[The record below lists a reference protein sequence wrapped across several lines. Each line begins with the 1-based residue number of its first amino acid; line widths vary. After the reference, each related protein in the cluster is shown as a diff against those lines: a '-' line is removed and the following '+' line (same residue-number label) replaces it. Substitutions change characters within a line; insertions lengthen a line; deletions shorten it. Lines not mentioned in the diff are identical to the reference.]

1 MPRFRN
7 RKSRTFPQ
15 KSVHSGHF
23 ARTPGTMKT
32 PVLAAIVLTVLVSA
46 CHGPGGPATRTGRAV
61 DNAVYH
67 VGHGIEK
74 TGDAIE
80 DVATGN

>member
-1 MPRFRN
+1 MKMPI
-7 RKSRTFPQ
+7 
-15 KSVHSGHF
+15 
-23 ARTPGTMKT
+23 
-32 PVLAAIVLTVLVSA
+32 LAAILLAVLPA

-67 VGHGIEK
+67 VGHGIER